1 MLGQHSNQSPGVLF
15 DWSHEKHLSL
25 RDGDTPCRT
34 TFALAHWS
42 ERVVVRLSSSL
53 VQAYCDAAPAQR
65 SRPLSPSQ
73 RHCPS
78 SQPRDII
85 QDIPSANSSQRVLFG
100 VSTSAILVSLN

>member
-1 MLGQHSNQSPGVLF
+1 ERLTGEGGVFLELSTQVFAGRTSGKMLGQHSNQSPGVLF

-53 VQAYCDAAPAQR
+53 VQAYCDAARAQR
-65 SRPLSPSQ
+65 SRRERSEPEP
-73 RHCPS
+73 
-78 SQPRDII
+78 
-85 QDIPSANSSQRVLFG
+85 
-100 VSTSAILVSLN
+100 